1 MISLLLTA
9 CELGLIYSLV
19 AMGIY
24 LSFRVINF
32 PDLTVDGTFALGSA
46 VATVL
51 ITNGMNPWFAT
62 LAAVFAGAVFG
73 GITAILHTRFGIMEL
88 LCGILTMT
96 ALYSINLRIMGQPN
110 ITITETTIFFDSNYQ
125 LIILIVI
132 ACAGYAVL
140 AGFLKSRLGL
150 AMRASGANP
159 KVASAFGVSVK
170 NMQLAGLMI
179 SNGMVALAGALF
191 AQAAGFAD
199 ISVGLGTLIVGLAAV
214 MIAEAMVHSQRVAF
228 ALAACIVG
236 SVFYRIVVAFALDA
250 HVIGLRATDLNL
262 ITAVLVGIALILPR
276 LRKRLSLRTKS
287 PA

>member
-32 PDLTVDGTFALGSA
+32 PDLTVDGTFALGAA
-46 VATVL
+46 VAAVM
-51 ITNGMNPWFAT
+51 ITSSVNPWLAT
-62 LAAVFAGAVFG
+62 LAALIAGALFG

-96 ALYSINLRIMGQPN
+96 ALYSINLRIMGKPN
-110 ITITETTIFFDSNYQ
+110 ITIGESTIFFSDQ
-125 LIILIVI
+125 LLTLALI
-132 ACAGYAVL
+132 ACATYLGLTA
-140 AGFLKSRLGL
+140 FLRSRIGL

-170 NMQLAGLMI
+170 NMQLLGLMI

-214 MIAEAMVHSQRVAF
+214 MIAEAMVHSSKVPF
-228 ALAACIVG
+228 ALAACIIG
-236 SVFYRIVVAFALDA
+236 SVFYRVVVAFALDA

-276 LRKRLSLRTKS
+276 LRKRLRTKS
-287 PA
+287 PV